1 MLQSIE
7 IENFRC
13 FEKTAISGFEQINL
27 VTGKN
32 NSGKTALLEAL
43 YLALTTDSKNLT
55 ENTRQSENDSEK
67 EKNLYFNQND
77 RNPIKILIFFEQ
89 EGPFSNQ
96 EGIRY
101 EYLKANSSQ
110 HFFNEVI
117 QETGR
122 RIFHS
127 NHYNVKTATAF
138 IFDKNRQLPNNQ
150 ELTYLLDSI
159 DKKGEKFRIIEA
171 LKIIDES
178 LSDIRTFASFSGVLY
193 ILKNGF
199 SEYQPVYYLGDAVQ
213 KIVRYVINILSSYPN
228 KDAINVLLID
238 EIENGIHYT
247 AQAEVWRMLLK
258 LCKHYNIQLF
268 ATTHSLEMIKAFQQV
283 CSEEEFTGMGGYFE
297 LGRQAKSQQII
308 GIKHKLTTLEYEL
321 ATDSPIRGE

>member
-27 VTGKN
+27 ITGKN

-55 ENTRQSENDSEK
+55 ENTRQSEKDTEK

-77 RNPIKILIFFEQ
+77 RKKIEIVSYFL
-89 EGPFSNQ
+89 GG
-96 EGIRY
+96 EGILYQFHRSSSRT
-101 EYLKANSSQ
+101 LFNKMIRNSDGSRSLNQ
-110 HFFNEVI
+110 DFHAEFF
-117 QETGR
+117 
-122 RIFHS
+122 
-127 NHYNVKTATAF
+127 TAF
-138 IFDKNRQLPNNQ
+138 IFDKSRQLPNNQ

-159 DKKGEKFRIIEA
+159 DKKGDKFRVIEA
-171 LKIIDES
+171 LKIIDKS
-178 LSDIRTFASFSGVLY
+178 LSDIRTFASFPEVLY
-193 ILKNGF
+193 LLKDGF

-228 KDAINVLLID
+228 KEAVNVLLID

-247 AQAEVWRMLLK
+247 AQAEVWRMLIK
-258 LCKHYNIQLF
+258 LCKYYNIQLF

-308 GIKHKLTTLEYEL
+308 AVKHDLETLEYEL
-321 ATDSPIRGE
+321 ASGDTIRGE